1 VPDCD
6 AVIELVLEAVPLP
19 EPVDV
24 RVAETEAA
32 IVELADTVDELEG
45 DGGTDRVEEMV
56 CVEEDVCE
64 VVLVLEPVLV
74 NV

>member
-1 VPDCD
+1 M
-6 AVIELVLEAVPLP
+6 
-19 EPVDV
+19 
-24 RVAETEAA
+24 VAETEAA

-56 CVEEDVCE
+56 CVEEEVCE
-64 VVLVLEPVLV
+64 DVLVLEPVLV